1 MKLLIYEYFA
11 FGVEDQEGLKR
22 AGFVMLDAVIKDF
35 AQIPDLHII
44 TLLDSSFHGSVSWT
58 CSGQEVETRYKKREK
73 DWLLQF
79 QDTVIEC
86 DMVLIIAPEMGD
98 ILAKLTRIAEHYG
111 KTILGS
117 SSQTLQLVSNKA
129 KTLSLM
135 KRKGLSVPQSEIL
148 KTSFPGKIKAR
159 IVEGFS
165 FPLVIKPIYGTGGEG
180 VWLIET
186 ELQLVNVLQSLPIM
200 KKNLFLVQEYIL
212 GQAMSVSCFVL
223 DGQVLPLSLNRQ
235 IISLQDELVFQG
247 IIVPFEHPQAKD
259 ILNTA
264 VSACESV
271 QGLRGFVGVDIVVNS
286 QGPVLMEI
294 NARITLS
301 YVALR
306 KVVSCN
312 LAQDLL
318 HLCLE
323 RTLPDKPAMNGAY
336 TLRL

>member
-11 FGVEDQEGLKR
+11 SGAEDQEGLKR

-35 AQIPDLHII
+35 AQITGLHII
-44 TLLDSSFHGSVSWT
+44 TLLDSSFHGAVSWT
-58 CSGQEVETRYKKREK
+58 CSGQEVETRWRKREE
-73 DWLLQF
+73 DWLIQF
-79 QDTVIEC
+79 EDIVLEC
-86 DMVLIIAPEMGD
+86 DIVLIIAPEMGD
-98 ILAKLTRIAEHYG
+98 ILAKLTRIAERYG

-135 KRKGLSVPQSEIL
+135 KRKGLPVPQSEIL
-148 KTSFPGKIKAR
+148 KTPLPGNIKAR
-159 IVEGFS
+159 IVDGFS
-165 FPLVIKPIYGTGGEG
+165 FPLVIKPVYGAGGEG
-180 VWLIET
+180 VWRIET
-186 ELQLVNVLQSLPIM
+186 EIQLEKVLQSLPVM
-200 KKNLFLVQEYIL
+200 KENYFLVQEYIL

-223 DGQVLPLSLNRQ
+223 DGQVLPLSLNKQ

-247 IIVPFEHPQAKD
+247 IIVPFEHPQAQD

-264 VSACESV
+264 VSACESI
-271 QGLRGFVGVDIVVNS
+271 QGLRGFVGIDIVVNS

-306 KVVSCN
+306 KVVSRN

-323 RTLPDKPAMNGAY
+323 HTLPDKLAMNGTY

>member
-11 FGVEDQEGLKR
+11 SGIEDQDALKR
-22 AGFVMLDAVIKDF
+22 AGFLMLDAVIKDF
-35 AQIPDLHII
+35 AQIPGLHIVTI
-44 TLLDSSFHGSVSWT
+44 LDSSFHGIGSWT
-58 CSGQEVETRYKKREK
+58 SSGQEVETRWKKREM

-79 QDTVIEC
+79 EDTVIEC

-98 ILAKLTRIAEHYG
+98 ILAKLTRVVEGYE

-117 SSQTLQLVSNKA
+117 SSQVLQFVSNKA

-135 KRKGLSVPQSEIL
+135 KRKGLPVPHSESYKKPLPRNI
-148 KTSFPGKIKAR
+148 KTR
-159 IVEGFS
+159 IFDGFS
-165 FPLVIKPIYGTGGEG
+165 FPLVIKPAYGTGGEG
-180 VWLIET
+180 VWQIET
-186 ELQLVNVLQSLPIM
+186 ELQLERVIKSIPTM
-200 KKNLFLVQEYIL
+200 KENLFLVQEYIL

-235 IISLQDELVFQG
+235 IISIRDELVFQG
-247 IIVPFEHPQAKD
+247 ITVPFEHLQAQD

-264 VSACESV
+264 VKACESV
-271 QGLRGFVGVDIVVNS
+271 QGLRGFVGVDFVVNP

-294 NARITLS
+294 NPRITLS

-306 KVVSCN
+306 EVVSRN

-323 RTLPDKPAMNGAY
+323 HTLPDKPEMNGTY